1 MPSALGDTDKPPVRL
16 CRGLDDGRGGVGRAA
31 EEPFPPRDRGLV
43 HNWEKTEE
51 KKNPLPTSG
60 LRKWVVARSSQF
72 KWVQEFG
79 PGVGVLGGTRGDE
92 GAW

>member
-16 CRGLDDGRGGVGRAA
+16 CWGLDGGRGGVGRAA
-31 EEPFPPRDRGLV
+31 EEHFPPSDRGLV